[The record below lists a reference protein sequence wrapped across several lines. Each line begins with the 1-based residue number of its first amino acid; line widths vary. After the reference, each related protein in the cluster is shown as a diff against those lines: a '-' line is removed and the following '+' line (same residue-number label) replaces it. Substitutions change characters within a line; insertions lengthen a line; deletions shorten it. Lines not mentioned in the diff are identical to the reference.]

1 MERGE
6 ALARIAAEAESGEL
20 VFPTHAEVALRVRLA
35 LEDPDLHLETAV
47 RAVQAE
53 PLLASRVVALANS
66 VVFNRAG
73 HAIADVRS
81 AVSLLGFQLIRSL
94 ATALIMRQ
102 MVGAASSPEAQ
113 QLAQRLWQHSVE
125 VGALAHVLAARC
137 GLRNPDVA
145 LFAGIVHEVGGFYL
159 ISRAGAYP
167 GLLWQERAPAWTGV
181 EQMAIR
187 RAVLRAL
194 RVPAEAI
201 SAIEGQWWTAP
212 ALPALSAHFPAMT
225 LADVLLL
232 AHGLSP
238 VENPLL
244 LADGAEMS
252 AAAREQIAATPLA
265 AVLEESAAEI
275 ESLSAAL
282 RF

>member
-1 MERGE
+1 MDRGE
-6 ALARIAAEAESGEL
+6 ALARIAAEAEGGEL
-20 VFPTHAEVALRVRLA
+20 VFPTHAEVSLRVRLA
-35 LEDPDLHLETAV
+35 LEDPDLHLEAAV

-102 MVGAASSPEAQ
+102 MVGATSSPEAQ
-113 QLAQRLWQHSVE
+113 EMARRLWQHSAQI
-125 VGALAHVLAARC
+125 GALAHVLAARQGRC
-137 GLRNPDVA
+137 NPDVA

-159 ISRAGAYP
+159 ISRADAYP
-167 GLLWQERAPAWTGV
+167 GLLWRELAPAWTGA
-181 EQMAIR
+181 EQR
-187 RAVLRAL
+187 VVGRAVLRAL
-194 RVPAEAI
+194 RIPEAAV
-201 SAIEGQWWTAP
+201 SAIEGQRLGTTS
-212 ALPALSAHFPAMT
+212 LPAHFPEMT
-225 LADVLLL
+225 LGDILFL

-238 VENPLL
+238 VDNPLMFT
-244 LADGAEMS
+244 DGAEMP
-252 AAAREQIAATPLA
+252 AATREQIAATTLGA
-265 AVLEESAAEI
+265 ILLESAAEL

>member
-1 MERGE
+1 VDRGE

-35 LEDPDLHLETAV
+35 LEDPDLHLEAAV

-73 HAIADVRS
+73 HAVADVRS

-125 VGALAHVLAARC
+125 VGALAHVLAAHQGRQ
-137 GLRNPDVA
+137 NPDVA
-145 LFAGIVHEVGGFYL
+145 LFVGIVHEVGGFYL

-167 GLLWQERAPAWTGV
+167 GLLGQELAPAWTGA
-181 EQMAIR
+181 EQMVIG

-194 RVPAEAI
+194 RVPAEAV
-201 SAIEGQWWTAP
+201 SAIEGQWWTAAVP
-212 ALPALSAHFPAMT
+212 PAHFPSMT
-225 LADVLLL
+225 LADILFL

-238 VENPLL
+238 VDNPLM
-244 LADGAEMS
+244 LADGAEMT
-252 AAAREQIAATPLA
+252 AATRELIAATPLA
-265 AVLEESAAEI
+265 AVLQESAAELK
-275 ESLSAAL
+275 SLSAAL

>member
-66 VVFNRAG
+66 VAFNRAG

-125 VGALAHVLAARC
+125 VGALAHVLAARQ

-167 GLLWQERAPAWTGV
+167 GLLWRQLAPAWTGA
-181 EQMAIR
+181 EQMVIR

-201 SAIEGQWWTAP
+201 DAIEGQWWTAP
-212 ALPALSAHFPAMT
+212 APPAHFPATT
-225 LADVLLL
+225 LADVLFL

-244 LADGAEMS
+244 LADGAEIN

-265 AVLEESAAEI
+265 AVLQESAAEI
-275 ESLSAAL
+275 ASLAAAL
-282 RF
+282 RL

>member
-6 ALARIAAEAESGEL
+6 ALARIAAEAEGGEL

-35 LEDPDLHLETAV
+35 LEDPDLHIETAV

-212 ALPALSAHFPAMT
+212 ALPALPAHFPAMT